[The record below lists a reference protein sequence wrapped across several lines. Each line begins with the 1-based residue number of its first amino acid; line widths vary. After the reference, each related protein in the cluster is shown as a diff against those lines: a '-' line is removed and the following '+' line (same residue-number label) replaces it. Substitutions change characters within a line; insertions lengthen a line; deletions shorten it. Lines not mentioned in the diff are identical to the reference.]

1 MQMKSLLNLKQRLD
15 VGRESR
21 ILQVLSVSCEPTNEC
36 FLVSKESN
44 VLPNLGLLKLN
55 VKTGLDFLIL
65 FGLRLQ
71 MNILE
76 LLNGM
81 IGL

>member
-36 FLVSKESN
+36 FFVSKESN
-44 VLPNLGLLKLN
+44 VLPNLGLLK
-55 VKTGLDFLIL
+55 
-65 FGLRLQ
+65 
-71 MNILE
+71 
-76 LLNGM
+76 
-81 IGL
+81 

>member
-1 MQMKSLLNLKQRLD
+1 MQIKSLLNLKQRLD

-21 ILQVLSVSCEPTNEC
+21 ILQEC
-36 FLVSKESN
+36 FFVSKESN
-44 VLPNLGLLKLN
+44 VLPNLGLLKWN
-55 VKTGLDFLIL
+55 VKTSLDFLIL

-71 MNILE
+71 LNILE

-81 IGL
+81 TGL